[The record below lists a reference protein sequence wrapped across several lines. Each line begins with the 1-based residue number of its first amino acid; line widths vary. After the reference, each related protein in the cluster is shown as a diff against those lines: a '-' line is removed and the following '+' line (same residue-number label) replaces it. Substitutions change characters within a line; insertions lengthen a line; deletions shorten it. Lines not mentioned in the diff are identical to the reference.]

1 MNRALVNGRVWTGSD
16 HVEAIAIGGDR
27 VLAVGSTRDV
37 LDAAG
42 PDVEV
47 VDVEGRRVIPGLID
61 SHIHF
66 LRAGLNWDDLVR
78 WDDGVTSLA
87 EGLSR
92 ISRAAER
99 LGPGAWLRVL
109 GGWHPGQFAEGRGPT
124 RAELDA
130 AAPRNPVYVQLLYEH
145 AQLNTIAA
153 DIALGEADPPG
164 GTIERDR
171 DGAPTGL
178 IRGAGAFAAVLRQVP
193 EPTITSQRASTR
205 SVMAEFNRA
214 GLTSVVDPGGFGV
227 TPESYRAL
235 FDTWRAGEMTL
246 RARLYMVPATRGNE
260 VSEVREWIRYV
271 QPGFGDDFLR
281 YLGMGEILTFGCH
294 DLEGLSDFSVGD
306 DARGDLLEIVRSLA
320 AVGWNVHM
328 HSVLDDTTSA
338 ILDVW
343 EQVDEEIG
351 LSGRYSLGHIEP
363 ISRRNL
369 ERMQAL
375 GVGAGIQ
382 NRMMFRAADSA
393 AVWGGDEVIRHAPP
407 LRDILDLGIPLGAGT
422 DGTVVSPFDPWRS
435 IWWLVSGASIDGAP
449 PRLDTHRLSV
459 TEALTAYTAGSAWI
473 ALDEDRT
480 GSLRPGR
487 LADLAVLDRD
497 PFAIPTDE
505 LPLVEADLTVVGGAP
520 VHAGAPF
527 SGLDQ

>member
-1 MNRALVNGRVWTGSD
+1 MNRVLVNGHVWTGTD
-16 HVEAIAIGGDR
+16 HVEAIATSGDR
-27 VLAVGSTRDV
+27 ILAVGDRPAV
-37 LDAAG
+37 LEAAG
-42 PDVEV
+42 SAAEI

-66 LRAGLNWDDLVR
+66 LRAGLAWDDLVR
-78 WDDGVTSLA
+78 WDDDVTTLE

-130 AAPRNPVYVQLLYEH
+130 AAPQNPVYVQLLYEH
-145 AQLNTIAA
+145 ALLNTSAVR
-153 DIALGEADPPG
+153 IALGDTDPPG
-164 GTIERDR
+164 GSIERDEN
-171 DGAPTGL
+171 GEPTGL

-193 EPTITSQRASTR
+193 EPTLASQRASTR

-227 TPESYRAL
+227 TPESYGAL
-235 FDTWRAGEMTL
+235 FDTWRSGEMTV
-246 RARLYMVPATRGNE
+246 RARLYLVPSTRGNE
-260 VSEVREWIRYV
+260 VSEVKEWIRYV

-294 DLEGLSDFSVGD
+294 DLEGLSDFAVSE
-306 DARGDLLEIVRSLA
+306 DARRDLLEIVRALA
-320 AVGWNVHM
+320 AGGWNVHM

-343 EQVDEEIG
+343 EQVDRERG

-369 ERMQAL
+369 ERMKAL

-393 AVWGGDEVIRHAPP
+393 AVWGGDEVIEHAPP

-435 IWWLVSGASIDGAP
+435 IWWLVAGASIDGAP
-449 PRLDTHRLSV
+449 PRLATHRLSV
-459 TEALTAYTAGSAWI
+459 AEALTAYTAGSAWI
-473 ALDEDRT
+473 AIDEDRT
-480 GSLRPGR
+480 GSLQPGR
-487 LADLAVLDRD
+487 LADIAVLDRD
-497 PFAIPTDE
+497 PFSIPTDE
-505 LPLVEADLTVVGGAP
+505 LPLVGADLTIVGGAS
-520 VHAGAPF
+520 VHAGDAF
-527 SGLDQ
+527 SGLVG